1 MQLSDARSSDKKKL
15 TILFTTDEHGA
26 LRPAPRLQK
35 AVDTLKANEPKR
47 CLLVS
52 GGDVFQGAPESEMDH
67 GKPALN
73 LIRAAGYDVV
83 GLGNHDFDYG
93 QSFLREWTSRAT
105 FPILSANVKDEH
117 DQLLPGVQASLL
129 KEMDGYKVGFVAVT
143 TQETP
148 KLSLPKNMEGLTFAD
163 PVPLVRAESE
173 RLRQQGADVIA
184 LIAHTEPHEEDAITA
199 QVPGIDFI
207 LAGHTHEVYSEPRMS
222 NGVPVYR
229 SGSSREAMGKLTVEL
244 DPETR
249 RPLAQQ
255 WEILP
260 ASGLEPAEG
269 PVQELVS
276 DQLKSFTKTMGVLH
290 SYNEGGLWSNHRA
303 QGDVVDSMMAAAI
316 AREGQTRI
324 GFLNQKNV
332 RGQLEPGFVT
342 AGDRDR
348 VFPFPN
354 YVQRIEVSRD
364 ELLKAVQLSEERSD
378 QTSLFF
384 HGLEV
389 VRDEAG
395 RASALRY
402 EGGAPLPSRLEVSTT
417 DFIASGG
424 LDYFSQPKAGP
435 TFQRLSSVL
444 VEAVNEERWRDLAR
458 SSAFGSHAPSALDS
472 L

>member
-1 MQLSDARSSDKKKL
+1 MHVPDPSVGPKKL

-35 AVDTLKANEPKR
+35 AVDSLKAQEPNR

-93 QSFLREWTSRAT
+93 QTFLRDWTSKASY
-105 FPILSANVKDEH
+105 PILSANVKDEN
-117 DQLLPGVQASLL
+117 DQLLPGVQPSLL

-148 KLSLPKNMEGLTFAD
+148 KLSLAGNMKGLTFAD
-163 PVPLVRAESE
+163 PIPLVRSE
-173 RLRQQGADVIA
+173 VEHLRQQGADVIA

-199 QVPGIDFI
+199 QVPGIDFV
-207 LAGHTHEVYSEPRMS
+207 LAGHTHEVYLEPRMS

-244 DPETR
+244 NPETNK
-249 RPLAQQ
+249 PGAQQ
-255 WEILP
+255 WEII
-260 ASGLEPAEG
+260 AAKSQEEAHG

-276 DQLKSFTKTMGVLH
+276 DQLKAFTKTMGVLH
-290 SYNEGGLWSNHRA
+290 SYSEGGVWANHLA
-303 QGDVVDSMMAAAI
+303 EGDVMDSMMAAAI
-316 AREGQTRI
+316 AREGGTKI

-332 RGQLEPGFVT
+332 RGEILPGFVS

-354 YVQRIEVSRD
+354 HVQRVDVTRD
-364 ELLKAVQLSEERSD
+364 ELLKAVQLSEERGD

-384 HGLEV
+384 HGLDI
-389 VRDEAG
+389 VRDKDGKACGLKDEH
-395 RASALRY
+395 
-402 EGGAPLPSRLEVSTT
+402 GAPLPPRLQVSTT
-417 DFIASGG
+417 DFIAGGG
-424 LDYFSQPKAGP
+424 LGYFSQPKAGP

-444 VEAVNEERWRDLAR
+444 VEALDEERWKDLAR
-458 SSAFGSHAPSALDS
+458 SSAFGGHTPSAFDS